1 MHRKRLI
8 SIALI
13 AAFLIPGALWFLSCS
28 REAKETEAVSEQ
40 IKWYTAYEEAMDRAR
55 DKNLPVMIDFY
66 TDWCSWCKTLDN
78 TTYADATVG
87 NKAKQFVSLKIDAD
101 GQRALAARYKV
112 GAFPTILFIGPDGVE
127 IHRVVGFRPPEDFL
141 KEMDL
146 ALNAFGR

>member
-8 SIALI
+8 SIPLI
-13 AAFLIPGALWFLSCS
+13 AAFLIPGALGFLSCS

-78 TTYADATVG
+78 TTYSDATVG

-141 KEMDL
+141 KEMDI